1 MKWSR
6 SGVTLIEIMMVLA
19 IIAIIGTISLPRF
32 DRVLET
38 YKLKTDARQVA
49 WVLRSARQEAITS
62 GITQMVTFK
71 PNLKCYIKDGT
82 TSATYKLSPD
92 IVFPP
97 LEYTF
102 EKQGGYP
109 VCGFKPTGAVTPK
122 AGKITLKNKYGKR
135 ISVIVNPSAGR
146 IRIQE

>member
-1 MKWSR
+1 VKWSR

-71 PNLKCYIKDGT
+71 PNLNCYVKDGT
-82 TSATYKLSPD
+82 TSTTYKLRPD

-97 LEYTF
+97 MEYTF
-102 EKQGGYP
+102 EKYSGYA
-109 VCGFKPTGAVTPK
+109 VCG
-122 AGKITLKNKYGKR
+122 
-135 ISVIVNPSAGR
+135 
-146 IRIQE
+146 